1 MPGNQPERSHQP
13 AAVAVPPGA
22 PHWVTLELIEQT
34 IQTWQPFY
42 ADQLIPED
50 ALGIIMGVSRMV
62 NELSNGDSHEAI
74 RRTRTGKQPRARA

>member
-50 ALGIIMGVSRMV
+50 ALEIIMGADRMFDL
-62 NELSNGDSHEAI
+62 LSKGHHDETI
-74 RRTRTGKQPRARA
+74 RRTGESQ